1 MSAVLCFFICVKLMI
16 SSIYFL
22 SCGFIPFYCFTI
34 VVFLLISVSDSLQ
47 PHGLQHK
54 RLPVLHHLPEFAQ
67 THVHWV
73 SDAIQPSH
81 PLSSPSPPPLNL
93 SQHQGLFQCVSSSH
107 QVAWYWSF
115 SFSIGPSNEYSA
127 LISFRVH
134 WFDLLA
140 VQETLKSLLQQSQ
153 FKTINSL
160 VLSLLYSPTLTSIHD
175 YWRNHSFNYTD
186 LCWQSDALLFNVL
199 SRFVIAFLPRTKCL
213 LMLWLQS
220 LSAVILEPK
229 EIKSVPVSTFSP
241 ST

>member
-140 VQETLKSLLQQSQ
+140 VQETLKSLLQHHHLKASTVWDSALFVVQLSYPYMTTG
-153 FKTINSL
+153 KTIALTACPFVGKTMSL
-160 VLSLLYSPTLTSIHD
+160 FLMCYLGLS
-175 YWRNHSFNYTD
+175 
-186 LCWQSDALLFNVL
+186 
-199 SRFVIAFLPRTKCL
+199 
-213 LMLWLQS
+213 
-220 LSAVILEPK
+220 
-229 EIKSVPVSTFSP
+229 
-241 ST
+241 